1 MGIDEIEAK
10 IREIRGRPL
19 KVICVMPTGRI
30 CTATVRQCAES
41 KARYVR
47 IIADELD
54 ELLGAALGGDN
65 EQI

>member
-1 MGIDEIEAK
+1 MDILEIENKVA
-10 IREIRGRPL
+10 EIRGRPL

-47 IIADELD
+47 IIVDELD
-54 ELLGAALGGDN
+54 ALLGAELGGDN
-65 EQI
+65 EK